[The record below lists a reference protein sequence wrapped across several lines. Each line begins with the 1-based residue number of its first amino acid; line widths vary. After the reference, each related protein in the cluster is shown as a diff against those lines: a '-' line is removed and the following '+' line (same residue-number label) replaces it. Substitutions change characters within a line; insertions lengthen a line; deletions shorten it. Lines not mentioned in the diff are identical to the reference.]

1 MLELALLRQIYGS
14 VYATVLPD
22 GRYIPWKPLPLK
34 DYLELEALR
43 AVGTYT
49 QSQLEDEVFRK
60 CVLDELI
67 VDRMDKLKAG
77 TVSAVAATIFANSG
91 PQSVDEL
98 GYIFNA
104 NRNLVQ
110 GVIHQM
116 VSMICQAFPA
126 YTPDDVYNMDYE
138 TMMQRAA
145 LAEEKLLRMGILN
158 ERIVFEQQGV
168 PEEQQQQQQV
178 KQKIDSKELFERY
191 NKQQEPRP
199 SKPVIQPPPSGLKQ
213 TVISTADMVE
223 ADAAYTGHE
232 RSDKILRETKMVDET
247 ATIYDDYL
255 KQMRDGKKVVI
266 PPHEERLRA
275 AKARAEENKKKYEES
290 LKQRAQVDANERAKL
305 LEVREKARARK
316 ARKRR

>member
-22 GRYIPWKPLPLK
+22 GRYIPWKPLPVK

-60 CVLDELI
+60 CVLDKLI
-67 VDRMDKLKAG
+67 VDRMEQLKAG
-77 TVSAVAATIFANSG
+77 TVSAVAATIFASSG
-91 PQSVDEL
+91 PQSIDEL
-98 GYIFNA
+98 NYIFDA

-110 GVIHQM
+110 GIIHQM

-126 YTPDDVYNMDYE
+126 YTPDKVYDMDYE

-145 LAEEKLLRMGILN
+145 LAEDKLLKTGILN
-158 ERIVFEQQGV
+158 ERVVFEQQGV
-168 PEEQQQQQQV
+168 PQQQQQQV
-178 KQKIDSKELFERY
+178 QPKLDSKRLFDHY
-191 NKQQEPRP
+191 NKQREPRV
-199 SKPVIQPPPSGLKQ
+199 SKPVIAPSPSVEKQ
-213 TVISTADMVE
+213 TVITATDMVE
-223 ADAAYTGHE
+223 SEQAYTGHE
-232 RSDKILRETKMVDET
+232 RSDKILRESKMVDET
-247 ATIYDDYL
+247 ATVYGDYL
-255 KQMRDGKKVVI
+255 QQMRDGKKVVI

-290 LKQRAQVDANERAKL
+290 LKQKAQVDAKERAKL
-305 LEVREKARARK
+305 LEIREKARARK